1 MRRAMSVPELSPL
14 VRSRNSLLLGGWTE
28 RRLSAAVQ
36 RGELQ
41 VVRRGSYILAA
52 DAEILW
58 AEGRHLAHVIAVVR
72 DSAGGAAVSHE
83 SAAVVWGLPL
93 YRHRP
98 RRVHLTTESSG
109 RISSG
114 PDVMRHVAPLPASD
128 VVVRHGIRTT
138 TLSRTVFDLMRTLPM
153 EASVSCADAAERMM
167 ALRGREWNED
177 AVTSWRR
184 SMAERIA
191 GASGARGVKWARRVA
206 DFADGRAQLP
216 GESVSRL
223 QIVRLGFRRPR
234 LQAPVAGPRGRM
246 YFVDL
251 ALDDVEAFGE
261 FDGKGKYLDEAL
273 RRGIPL
279 EQVLLEEKQRE
290 DWIRGTTQRRLAR
303 WGDEHIVTPRELAAR
318 LASFSIRPPL

>member
-1 MRRAMSVPELSPL
+1 MSVPELSLL
-14 VRSRNSLLLGGWTE
+14 VRSRSSLLLGGWTE
-28 RRLSAAVQ
+28 RGISSAVQ
-36 RGELQ
+36 SGELR
-41 VVRRGSYILAA
+41 VVRRGSYIAAA

-72 DSAGGAAVSHE
+72 DSAGRAAVSHE

-98 RRVHLTTESSG
+98 SRVHMTTDSHG

-128 VVVRHGIRTT
+128 VLIRDGIRTT
-138 TLSRTVFDLMRTLPM
+138 TLSRTVFDLMRTLPA
-153 EASVSCADAAERMM
+153 EAAVSCADAAERTM

-184 SMAERIA
+184 SMVERIA
-191 GASGARGVKWARRVA
+191 GASGARGVKRARHVA

-234 LQAPVAGPRGRM
+234 LQVPVTGPGGRM

-251 ALDDVEAFGE
+251 ALDDVDAFGE
-261 FDGKGKYLDEAL
+261 FDGKGKYLDQAL

-303 WGDEHIVTPRELAAR
+303 WGDEHIVSPQVLAAR
-318 LASFSIRPPL
+318 LRSFHITPPL